1 MGRSAGLDAAAIFVR
16 VVEAGSLRAAARS
29 LGMPKSSVSRRLAAL
44 EQELGVRL
52 LQRTTRRLSL
62 TDAGTAYLRGASQ
75 ALGALAEAEDAAR
88 DLHAEPKGLLRVT
101 APVTFGTQIAP
112 GLITRFLHRYP
123 EVSLMLELTDRFV
136 DLVTEGFDVAVR
148 AGALPDSSLVAH
160 RLATAQFVTAAS
172 PRYLAEHG
180 TPRVPEDVRA
190 HACLLHGTA
199 TSGRW
204 TFVEKR
210 SARQVPVRGRFAST
224 SFAVLASA
232 AEDGFGLARLPLIAI
247 TPALERG
254 TLVRVLDRF
263 DPPDVSMYAVVPSRQ
278 HVPAKVRAFIEA
290 VENELATLPAS
301 VVGRPRAA
309 PRPKKSPS

>member
-1 MGRSAGLDAAAIFVR
+1 MGRSVGLDAAAIFVR

-44 EQELGVRL
+44 EEELGVRL

-62 TDAGTAYLRGASQ
+62 TDAGTAYLRGATQ

-112 GLITRFLHRYP
+112 ELVTTFLERYP
-123 EVSLMLELTDRFV
+123 EVSLALELTDRFV
-136 DLVTEGFDVAVR
+136 DLVPEGFDLAVR

-160 RLATAQFVTAAS
+160 RLVTARVVTAAS
-172 PRYLAEHG
+172 PRYLAAHG
-180 TPRVPEDVRA
+180 TPRVPDDVRE
-190 HACLLHGTA
+190 HVCLLQGTS

-204 TFVEKR
+204 PFLENR
-210 SARQVPVRGRFAST
+210 SLRHVAVRSRLASN
-224 SFAVLASA
+224 SFALLKQA
-232 AEDGFGLARLPLIAI
+232 AEAGFGLVRLPLIVA
-247 TPALERG
+247 TEAFERG
-254 TLVRVLDRF
+254 TLVRVLERY
-263 DPPDVSMYAVVPSRQ
+263 DPPDTAMSAIVPSRQ

-290 VENELATLPAS
+290 LEHELAKLPETS
-301 VVGRPRAA
+301 VPRAA
-309 PRPKKSPS
+309 RVAPRKKAR